1 MSVLIGAAVV
11 VALLGCLSMI
21 PLGLPGL
28 WFMVVIVLGLVLAGS
43 LSWTFGLIVAGVVA
57 ATELGEFVVMRRFGT
72 RYGGSRRAFWGAVIG
87 GMAGLFVGVPIPVI
101 GPIVTAFV
109 GTFVGAG
116 LVTFLET
123 RSVERSARVGWGL
136 VLARTAAVA
145 LKVATA
151 VLLIGA
157 VAAALLF

>member
-1 MSVLIGAAVV
+1 
-11 VALLGCLSMI
+11 
-21 PLGLPGL
+21 
-28 WFMVVIVLGLVLAGS
+28 
-43 LSWTFGLIVAGVVA
+43 
-57 ATELGEFVVMRRFGT
+57 
-72 RYGGSRRAFWGAVIG
+72 
-87 GMAGLFVGVPIPVI
+87 VI